1 MTYITADDVER
12 ANQSTIGTLLPGP
25 SGVNLDIVLN
35 PLTLPD
41 CGEGR
46 GPPGD
51 PLRDRPRVD
60 PREHLPHPRT
70 RRRSYCIFN
79 DPALI
84 PPDLDEPYDYD
95 PDKAKQLLAG
105 RRRRSGLV
113 GHDRLRHLLQDPG
126 SLAAMTAIQANLAE
140 VGIQVEVQQ
149 MDSASWTDRYYGKG
163 ASPTVCR

>member
-1 MTYITADDVER
+1 M
-12 ANQSTIGTLLPGP
+12 
-25 SGVNLDIVLN
+25 N

-60 PREHLPHPRT
+60 PREHLSHPRT
-70 RRRSYCIFN
+70 RRRWS
-79 DPALI
+79 ASSTTRRSI
-84 PPDLDEPYDYD
+84 PPDLTQPYDYD
-95 PDKAKQLLAG
+95 PDKAKQLLADAG
-105 RRRRSGLV
+105 VDPASWGEIV
-113 GHDRLRHLLQDPG
+113 FDTYYQDPG

-140 VGIQVEVQQ
+140 VGIQVKIQQ

-163 ASPTVCR
+163 TSPASPSCR